1 MTRKERAYDHI
12 QPIIKGCKHTDSFD
26 YNPGKAGHIFVRMTV
41 VFEDDD
47 GDSELV
53 FSVPASYVKNYLE
66 TEDLNKV
73 YEFMDSEYTS
83 EDSRAILD
91 KAWVDGEVYDAF

>member
-12 QPIIKGCKHTDSFD
+12 QPIIRGSKHTDSFD
-26 YNPGKAGHIFVRMTV
+26 YKPEKVGHIFVRMAV

-53 FSVPASYVKNYLE
+53 FSVPVSYVKNYLE

-73 YEFMDSEYTS
+73 YEFMENEYTS

-91 KAWVDGEVYDAF
+91 KAWTDGEVYDAF